1 MTVSLRINESEVIA
15 SGSVALGPEDKT
27 VRVSITRDGETATVD
42 FEFKEESVNLI
53 KSLVDKFKKITGQT
67 VAPSVKTLAD
77 VIPTVKSEIVDQTH
91 IRFSLLNWAAEKKNF
106 GVRLGSMNDRQLF
119 VRIDY
124 QGESYGEQDSG
135 KFTRVIT
142 YTFALLGG

>member
-15 SGSVALGPEDKT
+15 SGSVALGPQDKT

-42 FEFKEESVNLI
+42 FEFKEERVNPYKLF
-53 KSLVDKFKKITGQT
+53 VDTIKKITGLT
-67 VAPSVKTLAD
+67 VEPSVKTLAD
-77 VIPTVKSEIVDQTH
+77 VIPAVKSEILDQTH
-91 IRFSLLNWAAEKKNF
+91 IRFSLLNWTAEKKHF

-124 QGESYGEQDSG
+124 QGESYGDNSG
-135 KFTRVIT
+135 EFTRVIT
-142 YTFALLGG
+142 YTFTLLGG